1 MARRAKLGMR
11 VTGSS
16 KDESYPPPGA
26 PEFGERAKERMQR
39 LMGRTKQL
47 GRPDPSRDEDIRKGI
62 LIARRSGR
70 SDRRA

>member
-11 VTGSS
+11 ITGSS
-16 KDESYPPPGA
+16 KGESYPPPGS

-39 LMGRTKQL
+39 LMGRTKPL
-47 GRPDPSRDEDIRKGI
+47 GRPDPAQDEEFRKGI